1 MGQGGGT
8 KQKGKTHK
16 TKTKE
21 EKKKKQR
28 GLEPKKNFK
37 NKRWMK
43 EETIKGGQ
51 TKKQKKN

>member
-1 MGQGGGT
+1 MGQGGGK